1 MRIGRTFSARSS
13 QADGD
18 TAERPLRATA
28 GPVADLGAPD
38 QPRPA
43 AGPAP
48 VRGSA
53 GTGPQTTPAAVTAG
67 LLSAP
72 AHHGPR
78 LGELLVG
85 RSPLTD
91 AQLAG
96 ALLRQPGTGKRL
108 GALLVE
114 LGLIGEPDLT
124 HALAAQL
131 GLPVA
136 DLSRHAPD
144 ADAHLLLPES
154 LARGLQV
161 VPLTRTDDG
170 VVHLATCEPTG
181 SLFEELR
188 RALDQPVQLYLATAA
203 ETGRAINAMY
213 RALSGVDDQVAA
225 FTAAPGLRAGVQRI
239 DVDSGGEDAPVVR
252 VVNMVM
258 TQALRDRAS
267 DVHIEPQDTGVR
279 VRFRIDGALH
289 DVLTLPAQMGTAI
302 ASRIKIMAG
311 MNIVERR
318 RPQDGQIATT
328 IDDRAVDIRVSTM
341 GTVYGEKVVLR
352 ILDKSKPLYRLGDL
366 GMPASM
372 HDAYGRLIR
381 SPYGMVICA
390 GPTGSGKTTTLYASL
405 TEING
410 VDKNITTVEDPV
422 EYVFPSINQIQ
433 INEAA
438 GITFASGL
446 KSILRQD
453 PDMILVGEM
462 RDVETS
468 RIAVQSA
475 LTGHFVLSSLHAT
488 DTVAALY
495 RFLDMGIESFLVAS
509 SVIGVV
515 GQRLV
520 RRMCRYCRVP
530 YTPTIEEETFYVEA
544 GGQPK
549 SEFWIGEGCHY
560 CAGTGY
566 SDRVGVYELL
576 RVTEEVR
583 EILVRP
589 QPSHDEL
596 RRLALRQGTVPLRTA
611 GAQLVAEDVT
621 TVSEILRSIYTI

>member
-1 MRIGRTFSARSS
+1 MFG
-13 QADGD
+13 
-18 TAERPLRATA
+18 
-28 GPVADLGAPD
+28 
-38 QPRPA
+38 
-43 AGPAP
+43 
-48 VRGSA
+48 RGSA
-53 GTGPQTTPAAVTAG
+53 RAEGGGDPSGAATA
-67 LLSAP
+67 LQLQPSISLSEESAP
-72 AHHGPR
+72 PR
-78 LGELLVG
+78 PHASGVRVGELLV
-85 RSPLTD
+85 RHEVLSQ
-91 AQLAG
+91 AQLAET
-96 ALLRQPGTGKRL
+96 LMRQSGTGKRI
-108 GALLVE
+108 GTLLVE
-114 LGLIGEPDLT
+114 VGLASERELT
-124 HALAAQL
+124 YALAEQY

-136 DLSRHAPD
+136 DLSRRGPEPD
-144 ADAHLLLPES
+144 AATLVDEPVARGLGVVPLQLATDGVVDIAASEPNES
-154 LARGLQV
+154 LADEL
-161 VPLTRTDDG
+161 LRTVG
-170 VVHLATCEPTG
+170 RPI
-181 SLFEELR
+181 R
-188 RALDQPVQLYLATAA
+188 LYLATPM
-203 ETGRAINAMY
+203 ETQRAINALY
-213 RALSGVDDQVAA
+213 RALSGVSDQVAA
-225 FTAAPGLRAGVQRI
+225 FSSAPGRPSGMQRV
-239 DVDSGGEDAPVVR
+239 DVDAGGGEDAPVVR
-252 VVNMVM
+252 VVNMVL
-258 TQALRDRAS
+258 TQGLRDRAS
-267 DVHIEPQDTGVR
+267 DVHIEPQDGRVR
-279 VRFRIDGALH
+279 VRYRIDGALH
-289 DVLTLPAQMGTAI
+289 DVLTLPVEMGSAI

-352 ILDKSKPLYRLGDL
+352 ILDKSRPLYRLGDL
-366 GMPASM
+366 GMPKAT
-372 HDAYGRLIR
+372 HEAYSRMIR

-390 GPTGSGKTTTLYASL
+390 GPTGSGKTTTLYASM

-410 VDKNITTVEDPV
+410 VDKNITTIEDPV

-488 DTVAALY
+488 DAVSALY

-520 RRMCRYCRVP
+520 RRMCQYCRVH
-530 YTPTIEEETFYVEA
+530 YTPSAEELAFYLEA
-544 GGQPK
+544 GGPDK
-549 SEFWIGEGCHY
+549 DVFWMGEGCNY

-576 RVTEEVR
+576 TVTEEMR
-583 EILVRP
+583 EILVQAR
-589 QPSHDEL
+589 PSHEEM
-596 RRLALRQGTVPLRTA
+596 RKLAMKQGLVPLRTE
-611 GAQLVAEDVT
+611 GTRLVADDVT
-621 TVSEILRSIYTI
+621 TIAEILRSIYTL